1 MLASA
6 APHGVAFA
14 DGAGP
19 NATTNAMAATGT
31 TASDVIRRIAD
42 NVTPF
47 QERYAIL
54 DVRSWLM

>member
-19 NATTNAMAATGT
+19 AATMYAIAATGT
-31 TASDVIRRIAD
+31 SPSDMVRRIPD
-42 NVTPF
+42 KVTPF
-47 QERYAIL
+47 QERDASL